1 MCKNKNDSV
10 VEQTLIESNKQ
21 MVEVRTKSICL
32 PKMSFKLKS
41 DLLSS
46 KIETAIV
53 VGATSGIGRALSKVL
68 DQNGYSVGIIGR
80 RKSLLKTLSKELSNP
95 SYMLE
100 MDIADTRHVLE
111 KLPEFFEM
119 VGNVALI
126 VISSGTGKPSEDLVW
141 ENEKAAIDVNVMG
154 FSSVVNVAYQE
165 FVKMGK
171 GHIVGISSIAGIRG
185 GKDSPAYYASK
196 AFVSNYLQGIRC
208 KIAKQKLPIAVTD
221 VMPGFVDT
229 DMAKGDGLFWVASTQ
244 KAVAQ
249 IMISIKKR
257 KRHVYITKRWRI
269 IAWLLKTVPEALYLK
284 LG

>member
-10 VEQTLIESNKQ
+10 VEQRLIKSNKQ
-21 MVEVRTKSICL
+21 MVEVRTKPICL

-41 DLLSS
+41 DPLSS
-46 KIETAIV
+46 KIEKAIV

-154 FSSVVNVAYQE
+154 FSSVVNVAYHE